1 MRKLKIIQILPTLNT
16 GGVER
21 GVLDFN
27 RYLVDKGHESYVIS
41 NGGRQVKNLIDDGG
55 KHIHLQIAEKSLFTL
70 FQAKKLA
77 DVINEISPDV
87 IHIRSRIPAW
97 VLQLSKFFIKNPR
110 PLIFST
116 FHGLYSTPFY
126 SRIMASFDRVIAIS
140 KTVEQYIYDNY
151 ERHLKKPPMLIY
163 RGSDESYF
171 TSKFEPKQEY
181 LENFYKNSNYL
192 LQISSYEGMPH
203 TILEAMNHK
212 LVIIASNFGGNYELI
227 GENIHGYLVESI
239 KENDIVSAIKIAVD
253 DIDKESK
260 VIKAKELIEKE
271 YDIKSTI
278 KNYSEVILKNDWK

>member
-1 MRKLKIIQILPTLNT
+1 VN
-16 GGVER
+16 
-21 GVLDFN
+21 
-27 RYLVDKGHESYVIS
+27 LVGS
-41 NGGRQVKNLIDDGG
+41 
-55 KHIHLQIAEKSLFTL
+55 KH
-70 FQAKKLA
+70 
-77 DVINEISPDV
+77 
-87 IHIRSRIPAW
+87 
-97 VLQLSKFFIKNPR
+97 
-110 PLIFST
+110 
-116 FHGLYSTPFY
+116 G
-126 SRIMASFDRVIAIS
+126 
-140 KTVEQYIYDNY
+140 
-151 ERHLKKPPMLIY
+151 
-163 RGSDESYF
+163 
-171 TSKFEPKQEY
+171 QE

-278 KNYSEVILKNDWK
+278 KNYSEVILKND